1 MIASPSSSIHDNK
14 LVVSEHWVH
23 SDSRCEEKYTLPK
36 RSPGPS
42 LSFEVSLHIIR
53 YKINSILSPRLS
65 KMFLWIV
72 FAYSLL
78 VIAAVNTDDKVE
90 SYKGKTLA
98 TPGFWEHL
106 VSHSIP
112 ISNVFIRQCVNSF
125 LVGLPFN
132 FIFR

>member
-1 MIASPSSSIHDNK
+1 MILIASPSSYIHDNK

-36 RSPGPS
+36 RSTGPS
-42 LSFEVSLHIIR
+42 LSFKVNLHMIK
-53 YKINSILSPRLS
+53 YKINSILSPRRS

-90 SYKGKTLA
+90 SYTGKTLA
-98 TPGFWEHL
+98 MPGFWEHL

-112 ISNVFIRQCVNSF
+112 
-125 LVGLPFN
+125 
-132 FIFR
+132 